1 MNAPKKWR
9 VSILLLMVLLATGCA
24 VKEEGDG
31 TSLEPT
37 GPDVFTSEPDTVKTT
52 TVEPSTSASSE
63 VDASAL
69 VGDEALIGHVKDLI
83 KTQFVWL
90 EYDRLEILEAFNDHF
105 YMIKTEKETLADGY
119 FVYNANEEKI
129 YVMPLGIS
137 YVSSYEIVDES
148 NIIFHMTGENSES
161 NYHDVP
167 YVVNCFKAVNA
178 EGIVEYTSVIGK
190 KITPLEAPVDFGGK
204 SDHVLSEVIFTL
216 NGVQLGFS
224 PQNSDDA
231 YYYADYTIPPYTQI
245 SYDEA
250 SHSMTLNLKDTIM
263 SNALIR
269 TVSSKNQYIEA
280 FDFAKNGDDLI
291 LKIKFKKHEDYKQL
305 KFYSVEIVNTLNYPA
320 GVNIS
325 FYNEAP

>member
-1 MNAPKKWR
+1 M
-9 VSILLLMVLLATGCA
+9 
-24 VKEEGDG
+24 
-31 TSLEPT
+31 
-37 GPDVFTSEPDTVKTT
+37 
-52 TVEPSTSASSE
+52 
-63 VDASAL
+63 
-69 VGDEALIGHVKDLI
+69 
-83 KTQFVWL
+83 
-90 EYDRLEILEAFNDHF
+90 
-105 YMIKTEKETLADGY
+105 
-119 FVYNANEEKI
+119 
-129 YVMPLGIS
+129 
-137 YVSSYEIVDES
+137 
-148 NIIFHMTGENSES
+148 
-161 NYHDVP
+161 
-167 YVVNCFKAVNA
+167 NA

-190 KITPLEAPVDFGGK
+190 KITPLEESIDFGGK